1 MRKSLLLVV
10 FAVLVA
16 VPLAAQNTDIEALS
30 GLTFNFGNPGA
41 RSLGMGGAFLGLA
54 DDASAAEANPAG
66 LTILRKME
74 ISIEGRSWQNVQ
86 TFNTS
91 GTFPDLE
98 SDDFNSYNRERVPVT
113 FASAVLPVGANF
125 SLAAY
130 YHDALEQNTEVLN
143 IFGETSPSGEFF
155 LEPINF
161 FLGPQGPVN
170 AQQCADLGTDC
181 TEYQLFPFFTAV
193 DTKMKTWGVAGAW
206 KTGSFSWGLGVR
218 YHQFEEFAATVR
230 TDFDLFIS
238 NAVSQRS
245 DDTDTTFTAGMKW
258 TINPQFS
265 IGAVYKQGPSFDSD
279 LEFQDLQNAG
289 PVVNIGSVPFE
300 VPDTYGVGISYRPI
314 PTLTLNAD
322 AVQVNYS
329 ALTDNFATVLD
340 LTPAEVEGFE
350 SDDVTE
356 FHVGGE
362 LFFPTRVPFAI
373 RGGWWRDPAHSI
385 VYRGSLLSPATVAA
399 QILYPEREDQDHWT
413 IGVGLAWPQF
423 QIDAAYDT
431 SDVYKVGSLSAVF
444 RF

>member
-1 MRKSLLLVV
+1 M
-10 FAVLVA
+10 
-16 VPLAAQNTDIEALS
+16 PLAAQNTDIEALS

-74 ISIEGRSWQNVQ
+74 VSIEARSWQNVQ

-98 SDDFNSYNRERVPVT
+98 QDDFNSYPEERVPVA
-113 FASAVLPVGANF
+113 FASVVLPVGENF
-125 SLAAY
+125 SVAAY
-130 YHDALEQNTEVLN
+130 YHDALEQTIEVLN
-143 IFGETSPSGEFF
+143 IFTETSPRGE
-155 LEPINF
+155 LILDPINF
-161 FLGPQGPVN
+161 FLGPNGPVD
-170 AQQCADLGTDC
+170 AQQCANLGTDC
-181 TEYQLFPFFTAV
+181 TEFNLFPFFTAV
-193 DTKMKTWGVAGAW
+193 DTKLKTWGVAGAW
-206 KTGSFSWGLGVR
+206 KSGNVSYGVGVR
-218 YHQFEEFAATVR
+218 YHQFEEFAATIR
-230 TDFDLFIS
+230 TDFDLNIT
-238 NAVSQRS
+238 NAVSQQS
-245 DDTDTTFTAGMKW
+245 DDTDTTFTAGLKW
-258 TINPQFS
+258 AINPQLS
-265 IGAVYKQGPSFDSD
+265 LGAVYKQGPSFDTD

-289 PVVNIGSVPFE
+289 DPISIGAVPFE
-300 VPDTYGVGISYRPI
+300 VPDSYGVGISYRPI

-322 AVQVNYS
+322 VMQVNYS

-340 LTPAEVEGFE
+340 LTPEEVEGFE

-362 LFFPTRVPFAI
+362 LFFPTRIPFAV
-373 RGGWWRDPAHSI
+373 RGGWWRDPAHGI
-385 VYRGSLLSPATVAA
+385 EYRGQLLSAATVSAA
-399 QILYPEREDQDHWT
+399 ILYPEREDVDHWT